1 MNREKFKQAVP
12 VHKELETLER
22 KLAAKRAERQEITA
36 KRDALNVEIAEL
48 TKQRE
53 DKLAEFRAI

>member
-1 MNREKFKQAVP
+1 MP
-12 VHKELETLER
+12 VHEELVTLER
-22 KLAAKRAERQEITA
+22 KLEAKRAERKALNE

>member
-12 VHKELETLER
+12 VHEELVTLER
-22 KLAAKRAERQEITA
+22 KLEAKRAERKALNE